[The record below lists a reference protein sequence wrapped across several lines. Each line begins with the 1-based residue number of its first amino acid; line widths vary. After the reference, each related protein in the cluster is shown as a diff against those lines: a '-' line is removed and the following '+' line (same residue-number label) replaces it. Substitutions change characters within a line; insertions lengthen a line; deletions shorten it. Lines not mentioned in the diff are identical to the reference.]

1 MAKTRAA
8 AARAANRK
16 RKRAPPAIKVPKSN
30 PFFGAV
36 NESEPTDHLEE
47 SGPSDGFNAGEL
59 TRAQEVTE
67 VSQNITRYQTADG
80 PASQSPRADEETT
93 PLDGNFQS
101 TQTHSFFDV
110 EQYINPSL
118 TYTEPAPSESSELS
132 SLNYEGDASSD
143 EYKEVEDVCSSSEE
157 ELGEEV
163 YDTGDDDFFD
173 FELDSEEEIGLNRA
187 LLATARYYNSAEEK
201 QDAEATGK
209 SGKNRLANAPIL
221 VPQPGI
227 KNKRMSSK
235 RKGQVR
241 IVGEGDDAELEW
253 FHPGE
258 QQWIPA
264 VYHMEVREAL
274 IDAASVL
281 GEYRHPMMGGKYGD
295 SDVTAYHPLFKHNGP
310 DRVDWPEILFKY
322 LPSRSDM
329 MSIKPEYWYLHDGRV
344 VIDLADDAMF
354 DYPEMPVTLARNAD
368 AWLLLTLMRMNN
380 TISLQDI
387 RGRMFGKQNPSRT
400 DPLGRNRIS
409 MNMQRFRKFACC
421 LTWNTIRANDTQ
433 REYLDKKLPRR
444 CHRLNSTK
452 TYRMLESWEVAE
464 LDTKDAGKFM
474 RRTRAKNRDLSTARS
489 KAVYEHK
496 ANIAED
502 LKKAFDRIHPHGVP
516 NDYDTEDEEYQAQE
530 SSPPA
535 TPTLPTTEENKS
547 ADTKF
552 VNLKGNPAL
561 ASAKASAPKKQKT
574 DSSLPAF
581 KNFYV
586 LSDANSPNPVVDNG
600 KKALCPGGHRN
611 YAGFVTTAP
620 TSVADAQLL
629 HDLLAPTRRH
639 FRSCTRLE
647 APRTEGDE
655 CYNCQHRQIQDELND
670 WHCDQPGL
678 DYVPVCR
685 LVGILYVNDRM
696 LYWNTKW
703 NSKWFGERPHNALL
717 ARAQTDGHRYW

>member
-16 RKRAPPAIKVPKSN
+16 RKRAPPAIKVPKSS
-30 PFFGAV
+30 PSFAPV

-47 SGPSDGFNAGEL
+47 SGPSDAFKAAIKLQMGLRL
-59 TRAQEVTE
+59 TLGVQLRRLLHWMATFKALGA
-67 VSQNITRYQTADG
+67 IT
-80 PASQSPRADEETT
+80 SLMVIS
-93 PLDGNFQS
+93 
-101 TQTHSFFDV
+101 
-110 EQYINPSL
+110 YINPSL
-118 TYTEPAPSESSELS
+118 TYTEPAASESSELS

-143 EYKEVEDVCSSSEE
+143 EYKEVEDMCSSADDE

-163 YDTGDDDFFD
+163 YDTGDDDFFI
-173 FELDSEEEIGLNRA
+173 ENDSEEEIGVTRA
-187 LLATARYYNSAEEK
+187 LLATARNYNSADDEEM
-201 QDAEATGK
+201 QDAKATGK

-227 KNKRMSSK
+227 KSKRMSSK
-235 RKGQVR
+235 RIGQVR
-241 IVGEGDDAELEW
+241 TVGEGDDATLEW

-264 VYHMEVREAL
+264 VYHMEVRDAL
-274 IDAASVL
+274 IEAASVL

-295 SDVTAYHPLFKHNGP
+295 YDVTAYHPLFKHNGP

-329 MSIKPEYWYLHDGRV
+329 MSIKPDYWYLHDGRV
-344 VIDLADDAMF
+344 VIDLNDDAMF

-368 AWLLLTLMRMNN
+368 PWLLLTLMRMNN

-387 RGRMFGKQNPSRT
+387 RGRMFGNKNPSRT

-421 LTWNTIRANDTQ
+421 LTWNTIRATDTQ

-452 TYRMLESWEVAE
+452 SYRMLESWEVAE
-464 LDTKDAGKFM
+464 LDTKDAGKFL
-474 RRTRAKNRDLSTARS
+474 RRTRAKHRDVSKARS
-489 KAVYEHK
+489 QAVYEHK
-496 ANIAED
+496 AHMAEI

-516 NDYDTEDEEYQAQE
+516 NDYDTEDEEYQALE
-530 SSPPA
+530 ASLPA
-535 TPTLPTTEENKS
+535 TPPLPTTEKNKS

-552 VNLKGNPAL
+552 VNLKGNPAP
-561 ASAKASAPKKQKT
+561 ASAKASGRKKQKT
-574 DSSLPAF
+574 DPMPAF

-586 LSDANSPNPVVDNG
+586 LSDATSPNPVLDKG
-600 KKALCPGGHRN
+600 KKAQCPGGHRN

-620 TSVADAQLL
+620 NSVEDAQLL

-639 FRSCTRLE
+639 FQKCTRLE
-647 APRTEGDE
+647 APRTEGDA
-655 CYNCQHRQIQDELND
+655 CYNCQHRQIQDDLVD

-678 DYVPVCR
+678 DYVPVCQ
-685 LVGILYVNDRM
+685 LVRILYVNDRM
-696 LYWNTKW
+696 LYWNVKW

-717 ARAQTDGHRYW
+717 ARLQTDGHRYW